1 MKRKDIQMAFREK
14 VALNILIYF
23 VCAILLFYIAI
34 FGRLIC
40 PKQEVISSFELAGK
54 TDINDPWVSAYGRVY
69 QIKEIVNNHK
79 NAYGVQDFMFSQ
91 FLGKDVSQLFYKA
104 NMFPM
109 YWYEAS
115 LVVFFSTLLMSWM

>member
-1 MKRKDIQMAFREK
+1 MKRPDVQMAFREK
-14 VALNILIYF
+14 VALNIIIYF
-23 VCAILLFYIAI
+23 ICALLLFYIGV

-40 PKQEVISSFELAGK
+40 PKQDVISSFELTDK
-54 TDINDPWVSAYGRVY
+54 TDINDPYVSAYGRVY

-104 NMFPM
+104 NLFSL
-109 YWYEAS
+109 YWYAIPSCIVSRE
-115 LVVFFSTLLMSWM
+115 